1 MSRNKDVRCDDTKVV
16 ISVTERSE
24 WDLIKQFDSIE
35 VDWSIVEKQLLAWGE
50 LLRAGKKL
58 RVDLSFNYLESGP
71 QVSQQLLEKRR
82 QKKFLIDHP
91 ANARRNS
98 THSSTLKKKTIPVIL
113 SYGVMC
119 TVSCVVQDHRA
130 N

>member
-24 WDLIKQFDSIE
+24 RDLIKQFNSTE

-58 RVDLSFNYLESGP
+58 GVDLSFNYLESGP
-71 QVSQQLLEKRR
+71 QSVNSSSKRGDKR
-82 QKKFLIDHP
+82 KFLIDHP
-91 ANARRNS
+91 ANARR
-98 THSSTLKKKTIPVIL
+98 TRRTA
-113 SYGVMC
+113 
-119 TVSCVVQDHRA
+119 RR
-130 N
+130 